1 MLKKTLDLNIDFT
14 IEFRIKLFCFKTVL
28 DY

>member
-14 IEFRIKLFCFKTVL
+14 IEFRIKLFSFKTVL